1 MRCATVAR
9 VFLQFAR
16 ERTGIAADTWKINV
30 RALRRGSRGCL
41 SIHAENGYTYVMY
54 LYHNGYS
61 TSDIVSG
68 LALSLISE
76 VHLQNKKMMVS
87 SKQQCVWGGGGGGGA
102 SAPITETA
110 CVVR

>member
-1 MRCATVAR
+1 M
-9 VFLQFAR
+9 
-16 ERTGIAADTWKINV
+16 
-30 RALRRGSRGCL
+30 

-76 VHLQNKKMMVS
+76 VRLQNQKRVGFLKTTV
-87 SKQQCVWGGGGGGGA
+87 CVGMGGRGT
-102 SAPITETA
+102 SARALLT
-110 CVVR
+110 